1 MPASVMP
8 DRNIWIRV
16 LEIIRPELDSEEFRR
31 WFSASSYAS
40 DSGDQITVW
49 VPAASD
55 GRHISQNYNDRI
67 QRALV
72 SLGRTDTQLRF
83 LATGDTDDEDED
95 EKA

>member
-1 MPASVMP
+1 MS
-8 DRNIWIRV
+8 DRNIWIRI

-67 QRALV
+67 QRALI
-72 SLGRTDTQLRF
+72 SLGRTDTHLRF
-83 LATGDTDDEDED
+83 LATGDPDDEDED